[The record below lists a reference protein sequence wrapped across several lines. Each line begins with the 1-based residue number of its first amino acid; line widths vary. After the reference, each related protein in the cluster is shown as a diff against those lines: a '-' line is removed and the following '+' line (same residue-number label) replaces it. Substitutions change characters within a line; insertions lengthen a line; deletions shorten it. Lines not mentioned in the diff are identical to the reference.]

1 MRTFVGGLAIG
12 WLVGLAIAPA
22 KGDETRRRLR
32 SEAEEWKR
40 RAREQAERLKDGFQE
55 AFNEVRN
62 ISRDMPELQSSRRAT
77 RGQRPSEDG
86 NNQQWEA
93 HGSPLSLL
101 NHASREQLMNIK
113 GIGPVLATRIMEGR
127 PYESEDQV
135 LENKDLP
142 PSVFELAKAEWS
154 RRKAG

>member
-62 ISRDMPELQSSRRAT
+62 PSRDMPELQSSRRAP
-77 RGQRPSEDG
+77 RGEQPE
-86 NNQQWEA
+86 NNDNQEWEA
-93 HGSPLSLL
+93 HGSPLSFL
-101 NHASREQLMNIK
+101 NHGSREQLMAIK
-113 GIGPVLATRIMEGR
+113 GIGPVLATRIIEGR

-135 LENKDLP
+135 LENKELP

-154 RRKAG
+154 RRRAG